1 MSFFQMVTFPAN
13 SYIIV
18 EGKKDA
24 NNFYIIREGKVRVT
38 RETAV
43 VGEDPNQVLG
53 PGDFFG
59 VVAAMSQHP
68 QIESATSLTNVSLI
82 SVSYDQ
88 FGTLIQ
94 KSTAVAMNIIR
105 FFSMKL
111 RQFDTTIT
119 RLSFRNAVEEDP
131 NELFKIGE
139 YYFQQQNTSHATFA
153 YQSYLKHLPNGQFV
167 PQAKLRLQT
176 SNQPFQAPPI
186 DYNKFN
192 RNYKDSEMIFCEH
205 EPGKELFILQS
216 GKVKISKIVN
226 QNEVMLAVLQAGD
239 IFGEMAILDN
249 KPRSASAVAAGDVE
263 LLAIN
268 KANFEGMV
276 KAQPQLAT
284 RLITLLSER
293 IWIAYKQLANLLLK
307 DPQGRVV
314 DTLMTLAEKN
324 RIKVAPKQAYNFE
337 IGTKDLLKMVG
348 LTDPKDEL
356 LISDIMKNNKFIRM
370 DMGKIVC
377 TDMAELEKLVQ
388 FYHKKANMENKLKKL
403 K

>member
-307 DPQGRVV
+307 DPQGRIV

-324 RIKVAPKQAYNFE
+324 RIKVTPKQAYNFE

-356 LISDIMKNNKFIRM
+356 LIADIMKNNKFIRM